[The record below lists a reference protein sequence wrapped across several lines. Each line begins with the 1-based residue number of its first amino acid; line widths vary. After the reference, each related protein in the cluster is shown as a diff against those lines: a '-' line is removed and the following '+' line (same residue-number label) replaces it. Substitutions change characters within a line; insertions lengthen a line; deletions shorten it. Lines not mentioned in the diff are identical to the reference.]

1 MFFFLALGIAGVLV
15 LALSLVFDGVLEGL
29 FDSGAA
35 AADGL
40 LSLPVVAGFVSML
53 GFGGALVLGTTGLGA
68 GAASAVGVCAGGV
81 AGWGT
86 WRFSTALMSDR
97 SAAAPRGEDMV
108 GVTGSVVTPVP
119 ADGYGEVLLSV
130 AGQPVK
136 LSARSTTPLGRD
148 TEVWVDAA
156 LSPTS
161 VSVRPVK
168 R

>member
-1 MFFFLALGIAGVLV
+1 MFCFLALGITGVVV
-15 LALSLVFDGVLEGL
+15 LALSLIFDGVLDGL
-29 FDSGAA
+29 FDGVGAME
-35 AADGL
+35 GL
-40 LSLPVVAGFVSML
+40 LSLPVLAGFTSML
-53 GFGGALVLGTTGLGA
+53 GFSGALVLGATDLGA
-68 GAASAVGVCAGGV
+68 GAASAVGVCAGGL

-86 WRFSTALMSDR
+86 WRFSRALMSGG
-97 SAAAPRGEDMV
+97 SAAVPRGDDMV

-136 LSARSTTPLGRD
+136 LSARSATPLGRD
-148 TEVWVDAA
+148 TEVWVDAS